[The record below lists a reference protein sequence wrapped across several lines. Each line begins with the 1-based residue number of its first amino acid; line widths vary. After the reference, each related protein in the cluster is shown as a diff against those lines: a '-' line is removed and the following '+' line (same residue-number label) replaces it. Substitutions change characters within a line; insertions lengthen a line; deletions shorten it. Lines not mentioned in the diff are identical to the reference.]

1 MTHTPEVLHVDLP
14 KVSFFVITRPRY
26 FMSTARKIVVFG
38 GVVWAGLLVWGSSK
52 EGRRRRESR
61 DQLSRGFVSP
71 SGATPNGPKRSS
83 AE

>member
-1 MTHTPEVLHVDLP
+1 
-14 KVSFFVITRPRY
+14 
-26 FMSTARKIVVFG
+26 MSTARKIVVFG

-71 SGATPNGPKRSS
+71 SGATPNGESGLPVQPRPPAPSWLLWDV
-83 AE
+83 AVRLGP